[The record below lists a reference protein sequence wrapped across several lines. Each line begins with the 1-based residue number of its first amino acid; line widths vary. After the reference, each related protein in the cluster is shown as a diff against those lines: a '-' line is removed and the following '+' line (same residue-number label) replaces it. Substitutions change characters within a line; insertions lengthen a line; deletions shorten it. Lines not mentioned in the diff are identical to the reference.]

1 MLLHHLIINNN
12 IKDDII
18 KYINIEYSDNYPSVF
33 ISHSFEDSLKNIKNN
48 IDNNNI
54 STWNNNKKYI
64 YEYEFI
70 HTSVSK
76 NNTNISALNVIS
88 RSFYKLIEIVLK
100 NNIRDLNNCFHLAEA
115 PGGFIDAIIYL
126 NTINNTDGINNRY
139 NAISLISDN
148 NIPSWNKLINKYNNK
163 INNNIFLLTDF
174 NGDLYNVNMYDFV
187 YNNYSNSTEFITA
200 DGGINLFEEYNNQEA
215 LVTKLILLEC
225 IYAIIIQKKHGNFIL
240 KIFDIFTKPTVEII
254 YILTFFY
261 EKVYICKPLTSRT
274 ANSEKYIN
282 CINFK
287 YTTTKPLYKLFRNI
301 IININKN
308 KYIKNI
314 LSIEVPLSFLETIEI
329 INSII
334 IKQQIMTV
342 YNINNLCENSNKTII
357 SSKIKKNITLCK
369 KWCNDHKIPI
379 KELDNFIS

>member
-1 MLLHHLIINNN
+1 MILHHLIINNN
-12 IKDDII
+12 IEDDII
-18 KYINIEYSDNYPSVF
+18 KYINIKYSDNYPSVF
-33 ISHSFEDSLKNIKNN
+33 ISHSFEDNLKNIKNN

-70 HTSVSK
+70 HTSVTK

-88 RSFYKLIEIVLK
+88 RSFYKLIEIVQK
-100 NNIRDLNNCFHLAEA
+100 NNIRDFNNCFHLAEA

-126 NTINNTDGINNRY
+126 NTKNNTRDIDNRY

-174 NGDLYNVNMYDFV
+174 NGDLYNVNMYDLV
-187 YNNYSNSTEFITA
+187 YKNYSNSTEFITA

-261 EKVYICKPLTSRT
+261 EKVYI
-274 ANSEKYIN
+274 
-282 CINFK
+282 
-287 YTTTKPLYKLFRNI
+287 
-301 IININKN
+301 
-308 KYIKNI
+308 
-314 LSIEVPLSFLETIEI
+314 
-329 INSII
+329 
-334 IKQQIMTV
+334 
-342 YNINNLCENSNKTII
+342 
-357 SSKIKKNITLCK
+357 
-369 KWCNDHKIPI
+369 W
-379 KELDNFIS
+379 